1 MKRSISLRLS
11 AMFAAVSLIVFTL
24 TGAGLFL
31 LMQRQLFNE
40 LRETLDTRARIAN
53 LIVAHAPNV
62 EKWAFVQE
70 KLRDLSPA
78 DSRMHYYVEG
88 PDPRFRFGSPIVGK
102 VTGDVGP
109 NHLRVRPPGS
119 SYDIITSTYIVPASG
134 ERPEVKL
141 VVGTDCVRTEGML
154 RRFGMVLGVL
164 IVLST
169 IAVALLSRAV
179 TRFGLAPLT
188 RLSREAS
195 QLSPSNRRQRL
206 HSDALPEELHELAT
220 SFNGAL
226 ERLDKAYERLESFNA
241 DVAHEL
247 RTPVSILIG
256 QTQVALTRDRSVEQ
270 LQQTLQSNLEEFERL
285 RVIVNDMLFLSRSD
299 RGERAT
305 DLAEVSLRAEIERML
320 DFLEMPLEEAQLRV
334 QVQGDA
340 RAWVNT
346 SLIGRA
352 VSNLFVNAIQHS
364 QPGTTLCATV
374 APQDGHVEI
383 AVSNPGEPLDPV
395 VREHIFD
402 RFYRLQEARSNSH
415 ENHGLGL
422 SIVKAVAEMHGGTV
436 FVRSADGV
444 NTFGFSVA
452 VDGGDAQ
459 QSPVD
464 AGIVRQG
471 RAGLPLHVS
480 P

>member
-24 TGAGLFL
+24 TGAGLFF

-40 LRETLDTRARIAN
+40 LRETLDTRARIAS
-53 LIVAHAPNV
+53 LIVAHAPDV
-62 EKWAFVQE
+62 QKWAFVQE

-88 PDPRFRFGSPIVGK
+88 PDPRFRFGTPIVGK

-109 NHLRVRPPGS
+109 NHLLVRPPGC
-119 SYDIITSTYIVPASG
+119 SYDVITTTFIVPASG
-134 ERPEVKL
+134 DRPQVKL
-141 VVGTDCVRTEGML
+141 MVGSDCVRTEGML
-154 RRFGMVLGVL
+154 RRFGIALGVL
-164 IVLST
+164 IALST

-206 HSDALPEELHELAT
+206 HAEELPEELHELAT

-305 DLAEVSLRAEIERML
+305 DLTEVSLRAEIERML

-334 QVQGDA
+334 EVQGDA

-352 VSNLFVNAIQHS
+352 MSNLFVNAIQHS
-364 QPGTTLCATV
+364 QPGTTLRATV
-374 APQDGHVEI
+374 APQNGHVEI

-395 VREHIFD
+395 TREHIFD
-402 RFYRLQEARSNSH
+402 RFYRIQEARSNSH

-452 VDGGDAQ
+452 VDGAEAPEA
-459 QSPVD
+459 PV
-464 AGIVRQG
+464 AGIARQG
-471 RAGLPLHVS
+471 RAGVPLHVS

>member
-24 TGAGLFL
+24 TGAGLFF

-40 LRETLDTRARIAN
+40 LRETLDTRARIAS
-53 LIVAHAPNV
+53 LIVSHAPDV
-62 EKWAFVQE
+62 QKWAFVQE

-88 PDPRFRFGSPIVGK
+88 PDPRFRFGTPIVGK

-109 NHLRVRPPGS
+109 NHVLVRPPGC
-119 SYDIITSTYIVPASG
+119 SYDIITTTFIVPASG
-134 ERPEVKL
+134 DRPQVKL
-141 VVGTDCVRTEGML
+141 VVGSDCVRTEGML
-154 RRFGMVLGVL
+154 RRFGIALGVL
-164 IVLST
+164 IALST

-206 HSDALPEELHELAT
+206 HADELPEELHELAT

-305 DLAEVSLRAEIERML
+305 DLAEVSLRSEIERML

-352 VSNLFVNAIQHS
+352 MSNLFVNAIQHS
-364 QPGTTLCATV
+364 QPGTTLRATV
-374 APQDGHVEI
+374 APQNGHVEI

-395 VREHIFD
+395 TREHIFD

-452 VDGGDAQ
+452 VDGADA
-459 QSPVD
+459 PEAPI
-464 AGIVRQG
+464 AGIARQG

>member
-11 AMFAAVSLIVFTL
+11 AMFAAVSLVVFTL
-24 TGAGLFL
+24 TGAGLFF

-40 LRETLDTRARIAN
+40 LRETLDTRARIAS
-53 LIVAHAPNV
+53 LIVSHAPDV
-62 EKWAFVQE
+62 QKWAFVQE

-88 PDPRFRFGSPIVGK
+88 PDPRFRFGTPIVGK

-109 NHLRVRPPGS
+109 NHVLVRPPGC
-119 SYDIITSTYIVPASG
+119 SYDIITTTFIVPASG
-134 ERPEVKL
+134 DRPQVKL
-141 VVGTDCVRTEGML
+141 VVGSDCVRTESML
-154 RRFGMVLGVL
+154 RRFGIALGVL
-164 IVLST
+164 IALST

-206 HSDALPEELHELAT
+206 HADELPEELHELAT

-305 DLAEVSLRAEIERML
+305 DLTEVSLRSEIERML

-352 VSNLFVNAIQHS
+352 MSNLFVNAIQHS
-364 QPGTTLCATV
+364 QPGTTLRATV
-374 APQDGHVEI
+374 APQNGHVEI

-395 VREHIFD
+395 TREHIFD
-402 RFYRLQEARSNSH
+402 RFYRIQEARSNSH

-452 VDGGDAQ
+452 VDGADA
-459 QSPVD
+459 PEAPI
-464 AGIVRQG
+464 AGIARQG

>member
-24 TGAGLFL
+24 TGAGLFF

-40 LRETLDTRARIAN
+40 LRESLDTRARIAS
-53 LIVAHAPNV
+53 LIVAHAPDV
-62 EKWAFVQE
+62 QKWAFVQE

-88 PDPRFRFGSPIVGK
+88 PDPRFRFGTPIVGK
-102 VTGDVGP
+102 ITGNVGP
-109 NHLRVRPPGS
+109 NHLLVRPPGS
-119 SYDIITSTYIVPASG
+119 SYDIITSTFIVPASG
-134 ERPEVKL
+134 DRPQVTL
-141 VVGTDCVRTEGML
+141 VVGSDCVRTEGML
-154 RRFGMVLGVL
+154 RSFGIALGVL
-164 IVLST
+164 IALST

-188 RLSREAS
+188 RLSREAA

-305 DLAEVSLRAEIERML
+305 DLAEVSLRAELERML

-334 QVQGDA
+334 EVQGDA

-402 RFYRLQEARSNSH
+402 RFYRIQEARSNSH

-452 VDGGDAQ
+452 VDGGDAREA
-459 QSPVD
+459 PVA
-464 AGIVRQG
+464 AGIARQG

>member
-1 MKRSISLRLS
+1 
-11 AMFAAVSLIVFTL
+11 MFAAVSLIVFTL
-24 TGAGLFL
+24 TGAGLFF

-40 LRETLDTRARIAN
+40 LRETLDTRARIAS
-53 LIVAHAPNV
+53 LIVSHAPDV
-62 EKWAFVQE
+62 QKWAFVQE

-88 PDPRFRFGSPIVGK
+88 PDPRFRFGTPIVGK

-109 NHLRVRPPGS
+109 NHLLVRPPGC
-119 SYDIITSTYIVPASG
+119 SYDIITTTFIVPASG
-134 ERPEVKL
+134 DRPQVKL
-141 VVGTDCVRTEGML
+141 VVGSDCVRTEGML
-154 RRFGMVLGVL
+154 RRFGIALGVL
-164 IVLST
+164 IALST

-206 HSDALPEELHELAT
+206 HSDELPEELHELAT

-305 DLAEVSLRAEIERML
+305 DLTEVSLRSEIERML

-334 QVQGDA
+334 EVQGDA

-364 QPGTTLCATV
+364 QPGTTLRATV
-374 APQDGHVEI
+374 APQNGHVEI

-395 VREHIFD
+395 TREHIFD
-402 RFYRLQEARSNSH
+402 RFYRIQEARSNSH

-452 VDGGDAQ
+452 VDGAEAPEA
-459 QSPVD
+459 PV
-464 AGIVRQG
+464 AGIARQG
-471 RAGLPLHVS
+471 RAGVPLHVS

>member
-1 MKRSISLRLS
+1 MKHSISLRLS
-11 AMFAAVSLIVFTL
+11 AMFAAVSLVVFTL
-24 TGAGLFL
+24 TGTGLFL
-31 LMQRQLFNE
+31 LMKSQILDD
-40 LRETLDTRARIAN
+40 LRETVDARAHIAL
-53 LIVAHAPNV
+53 LIVSHASDAQ
-62 EKWAFVQE
+62 KWALVQQ

-78 DSRMHYYVEG
+78 DSTMHYYVEG
-88 PDPRFRFGSPIVGK
+88 PDPRYRFGTPIVGTT
-102 VTGDVGP
+102 TGTLDA
-109 NHLRVRPPGS
+109 NHRLVRPPGS
-119 SYDIITSTYIVPASG
+119 DYDVAITTLMAPANG
-134 ERPEVKL
+134 DRPAVTL
-141 VVGTDCVRTEGML
+141 VVASDCKRTEQL
-154 RRFGMVLGVL
+154 LQRFGVVLGVL
-164 IVLST
+164 VAAST

-179 TRFGLAPLT
+179 TRFGLTPLT
-188 RLSREAS
+188 RLSREAA

-206 HSDALPEELHELAT
+206 HDDELPEELHELTT

-256 QTQVALTRDRSVEQ
+256 QTQVALTRDRSVDQ
-270 LQQTLQSNLEEFERL
+270 LRLTLQSNLEEFERL

-305 DLAEVSLRAEIERML
+305 ELTEVSLRAELQRML
-320 DFLEMPLEEAQLRV
+320 EFLEMPLEDAQLRV
-334 QVQGDA
+334 EVQGDA

-364 QPGTTLCATV
+364 SAGTTLRATI

-436 FVRSADGV
+436 FVRSAGGV

-452 VDGGDAQ
+452 VDGERVSA
-459 QSPVD
+459 PAVPEV
-464 AGIVRQG
+464 AHHG

-480 P
+480 S